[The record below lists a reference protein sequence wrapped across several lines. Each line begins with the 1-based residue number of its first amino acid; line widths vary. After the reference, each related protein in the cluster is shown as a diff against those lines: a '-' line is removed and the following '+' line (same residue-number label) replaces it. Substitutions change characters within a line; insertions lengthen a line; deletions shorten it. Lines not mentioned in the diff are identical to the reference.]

1 MGATTRD
8 MAGVRAMGTGSA
20 KRSAVGG
27 SHRPFSF
34 RRFLPLLTRVILV
47 PAAVAVTVLAAPLV
61 LHDEQSPAL
70 TVSGQSDR
78 DLGSGQQNG
87 GTPPRPLDGAG
98 KASAVTSPLPTV
110 RWAATDA
117 LLLALA
123 GMLFL
128 STTMRPLVSPRH
140 TRPATNVRRVRQP
153 QP

>member
-1 MGATTRD
+1 
-8 MAGVRAMGTGSA
+8 MGTGSA

-47 PAAVAVTVLAAPLV
+47 PAAVVVTVLAAPLV

-70 TVSGQSDR
+70 TVYGQTHR
-78 DLGSGQQNG
+78 DLGSGQRSGQQSG

-98 KASAVTSPLPTV
+98 NASAVTSPLPTV